1 MNRFSSAVPDR
12 ERRRLLIALAVS
24 PLLFALPG
32 RAASYP
38 DSDKIVAL
46 EWLPTELLMALGA
59 TPLGVADIHNYRQWV
74 EEPKLPASVIDVG
87 QRTEPNLELLQQLAP
102 SLILLSE
109 GYGPTPQKLAP
120 IAPSMSFAFNTPGGS
135 PFASGRKSVRAL
147 GQRLGMEKAAERH
160 LAELDAF
167 ILAARGRLQGYN
179 SGSLL
184 MFSLLDSRHA
194 LVIGQNSLFQGVLD
208 ELNIKN
214 AWQGETNLWG
224 STIVGIERL
233 AQINPGKAICFNHS
247 NDQLLKQVSSTPL
260 WQSMSFVR
268 QQRLRVLPPVWFY
281 GATLSAMRFVRL
293 LEQALEQ
300 PS

>member
-1 MNRFSSAVPDR
+1 MNQFSSAVPDR
-12 ERRRLLIALAVS
+12 ERRRFLMALAAS

-32 RAASYP
+32 RATSYP
-38 DSDKIVAL
+38 DSGKIVAL

-109 GYGPTPQKLAP
+109 GYGPTPQRLAP

-135 PFASGRKSVRAL
+135 PLASGRKSVRAL
-147 GQRLGMEKAAERH
+147 GQRLGMEAAAERH
-160 LAELDAF
+160 LAEFDAF
-167 ILAARGRLQGYN
+167 ILAARGRLQGDN
-179 SGSLL
+179 LGSLL

-208 ELNIKN
+208 ELNIVN

-233 AQINPGKAICFNHS
+233 AQVNPGKAICFNHS

-268 QQRLRVLPPVWFY
+268 QQRLRELPPVWFY